1 MSEGSWEPTN
11 DVGDEESKRRRRT
24 RLTPQNGSVG
34 SRNGRYTP
42 SSIGRR
48 PVLSGVLG
56 SLLLA
61 GCLSGDGSDSDDG
74 DGDADGD
81 DDDAATATVDAE
93 PPFELRTVEAPG
105 SDGEPF
111 EFPSPGTVT
120 VCHFTRTNCP
130 TNAGHLSIVADAHG
144 RIEDDRVRFCSILE
158 PRRDPLSDD
167 DGFAEWWIEHDG
179 EWTLAVDEE
188 KEAVSYFD
196 ATSPP
201 KTFVIDERG
210 DRTLEAAGD
219 ESAGDIVRAVEDALA
234 ELDEASSTDQ

>member
-1 MSEGSWEPTN
+1 MR
-11 DVGDEESKRRRRT
+11 VGGRRPATDASDEESTLRRQFRRT
-24 RLTPQNGSVG
+24 
-34 SRNGRYTP
+34 SRNGSGGSESGRNEP
-42 SSIGRR
+42 SSVGRR

-61 GCLSGDGSDSDDG
+61 GCLSGRGSDSDDG
-74 DGDADGD
+74 NGDADSD
-81 DDDAATATVDAE
+81 DDDAATVDAE
-93 PPFELRTVEAPG
+93 PPFELRTLEAPG
-105 SDGEPF
+105 SDGDPI

-167 DGFAEWWIEHDG
+167 AGFAEWWAEHDG
-179 EWTLAVDEE
+179 KWTLAVDEE

-201 KTFVIDERG
+201 ETFVIDERG

-234 ELDEASSTDQ
+234 ALDEAS